1 CALQQRQRIAQMPRK
16 LFWIKESA
24 KCREVKPYWN
34 LSVTVLH
41 GHIKKSY
48 DYWSESDCYV
58 ILNLPTASARTYR
71 TKTVANSNK
80 PVWNETFHFRV
91 QSNVKNILEFQIY
104 DNDPYMRDD
113 QITTVLF
120 DIDNLTLEKKEK
132 KCLIL
137 NDTTKDELWV
147 EFEITN
153 SSEVPSPIMTNGV
166 LVAGP
171 FCELKVGV
179 DKLPNTEAIQNM
191 VLKLKGAFKEDHLI
205 LNEDNPKFMKMLH
218 FYINRNLETEL
229 NLTPESGMFSENF
242 VQTET
247 NQVDGAN
254 PKYEDTGS
262 SIALKPLPA
271 KQQMRVSLQL
281 GQEKVDVELNTDDCG
296 AEDLDVRLGFDI
308 STEEKTFLVKR
319 RKVVSQALQRALN
332 LTSPSE
338 PSKVPVVAVVCS
350 GGGTRAMTGTYGSL
364 KGLKELQL
372 LDAVSY
378 ITGVSGSTWAL
389 STLYSDPNW
398 SKTDIVKITESAK
411 KEISKSTFS
420 IFSRDQLWYYKEK
433 MEEKEKEGHLVS
445 LIDMWGLAIEYL
457 IQGKNPMGTLSEMQ
471 KTLSDGQNPL
481 PIFTAVNMKDGKS
494 ESTTEAEWCEFTPY
508 EVGISKYGA
517 FVPAQNFGSGYYLG
531 HMVKKLPET
540 NLSFL
545 LGIWSSVFSLN
556 LTKIWGLTTGIGP
569 SWAPRTGEEASDTN
583 TANKAKSLGMSFVS
597 PVTDTAKML
606 SGFMNSRPII
616 SQMFNFLRGLQLHRD
631 YNENSGFI
639 TWKEKHPD
647 AFPNTLTPVDPLLS
661 LVDAG
666 FAINSGFPPVV
677 GSQRHADVIISLNY
691 SWDQDQFMVLK
702 QTHKY
707 CSDRKIPFPKIDFN
721 KLESVPLKEVY
732 MFEEKENQEAPIVLH
747 FPLVNVTFK
756 QFKAPGVKRVGEKE
770 LKEGAV
776 NVDFK
781 SDSCPYVTHKITY
794 TPEDFDKLVS
804 LTSYNII
811 NNKDI
816 ILKVLNKVV
825 NRKSK

>member
-1 CALQQRQRIAQMPRK
+1 MLK
-16 LFWIKESA
+16 
-24 KCREVKPYWN
+24 REEKPYWN

-41 GHIKKSY
+41 GNIKTSY

-91 QSNVKNILEFQIY
+91 QSNVKNILELQIY

-132 KCLIL
+132 KCFIL
-137 NDTTKDELWV
+137 NDTKKDELWV

-179 DKLPNTEAIQNM
+179 DKLPHTEAIQNI
-191 VLKLKGAFKEDHLI
+191 VLKLKGAFKEDQVILI
-205 LNEDNPKFMKMLH
+205 EDNPKTLH
-218 FYINRNLETEL
+218 FYINGNLETEL
-229 NLTPESGMFSENF
+229 FLTPESRMLFENF

-254 PKYEDTGS
+254 PKYEDIGS
-262 SIALKPLPA
+262 SIAFKPLPA
-271 KQQMRVSLQL
+271 KQQITVSLPL
-281 GQEKVDVELNTDDCG
+281 GLEKIDVELNIDDCV
-296 AEDLDVRLGFDI
+296 AKDLDVRLGFDI
-308 STEEKTFLVKR
+308 PTEENNFLVKR
-319 RKVVSQALQRALN
+319 RKVVSQALQRALH
-332 LTSPSE
+332 LISPPE

-350 GGGTRAMTGTYGSL
+350 GGGSRAMTGTYGSL
-364 KGLKELQL
+364 RGLQKLQL
-372 LDAVSY
+372 LDAVTY

-389 STLYSDPNW
+389 STLYGDPNW
-398 SKTDIVKITESAK
+398 SKTDMVKIIESAK

-420 IFSRDQLWYYKEK
+420 IFSLEQLGYYREK
-433 MEEKEKEGHLVS
+433 MKEKEKEGHLVS

-471 KTLSDGQNPL
+471 KTLSEGQNPL
-481 PIFTAVNMKDGKS
+481 PIFTVVNMKDGKT
-494 ESTTEAEWCEFTPY
+494 ECTTEAEWCEFTPY

-540 NLSFL
+540 RLSFL

-556 LTKIWGLTTGIGP
+556 LTEIWGLTTGIAP
-569 SWAPRTGEEASDTN
+569 SWAPGTGREASDKSED
-583 TANKAKSLGMSFVS
+583 TAKKEKSPGTSMVS

-616 SQMFNFLRGLQLHRD
+616 SQMLNFLRGLQLHRD

-639 TWKEKHPD
+639 TGKEKHPD
-647 AFPNTLTPVDPLLS
+647 AFPNTLTPVDPMLS

-666 FAINSGFPPVV
+666 FSINTGFPPVV

-707 CSDRKIPFPKIDFN
+707 CSDRKIPFPKIDFQ

-732 MFEEKENQEAPIVLH
+732 VFEDEENQEAPIVIH

-756 QFKAPGVKRVGEKE
+756 QFKAPGVKRVTEKE

-776 NVDFK
+776 DVEFK
-781 SDSCPYVTHKITY
+781 SDSSPYVTHKITY
-794 TPEDFDKLVS
+794 TPEDFDKLVN

-811 NNKDI
+811 NNKDV
-816 ILKVLNKVV
+816 ILKVLKKAV